1 LTRLVER
8 RAFLLGLAAPLLAA
22 PARGDE
28 VVRRVGAVTFRADT
42 TRAFPG
48 GVLVARLSSR
58 WRIGAAWALLD
69 GRRAPFYGNAGVPR
83 ALVPLPP
90 DAEAGP
96 ATLGVG
102 LAARKGEQRIVIP
115 VEIGVRTYEPRHV
128 YVGEEKR
135 ALLRRPEAS
144 RDARRLLASIR
155 TSSGS
160 PAPGPLAPPVGGTGR
175 GFGEPRVYTG
185 SADAESRVDGLSGE
199 RHRGLDYAL
208 PIGTAVRAP
217 GAGRVLFA
225 GPLVLSGETV
235 AIDHG
240 QGVVSVMQHLS
251 RVFVKAEDTLDAGHA
266 IGVSGDTGFAPEP
279 MLQWRV
285 YLHAVAVDPL
295 VVAAVLGSSAKGEPP
310 A

>member
-1 LTRLVER
+1 MKRPVQR

-22 PARGDE
+22 WARGDE

-48 GVLVARLSSR
+48 GVLVARLASR
-58 WRIGAAWALLD
+58 GRLGAAWAFLD
-69 GRRAPFYGNAGVPR
+69 GRRAPFFSNGGGPR
-83 ALVPLPP
+83 ALVPLSA

-115 VEIGVRTYEPRHV
+115 VEIGARAYEPRHV

-135 ALLRRPEAS
+135 ALVRRPDAP
-144 RDARRLLASIR
+144 RDGRRLLAAIR
-155 TSSGS
+155 TASSA
-160 PAPGPLAPPVGGTGR
+160 PAPGPLAAPVDGVGR

-185 SADAESRVDGLSGE
+185 FADAESRVDGLQGE
-199 RHRGLDYAL
+199 RHRGTDYVV
-208 PIGTAVRAP
+208 PVGTAVRAP
-217 GAGRVLFA
+217 GAGRVVFA

-240 QGVVSVMQHLS
+240 QGVVSVLQHLS
-251 RVFVKAEDTLDAGHA
+251 RVHVKADDALAAGA
-266 IGVSGDTGFAPEP
+266 TVGLSGDTGFAPGP
-279 MLQWRV
+279 MLQWRL
-285 YLHAVAVDPL
+285 YLHAVAVDPQ
-295 VVAAVLGSSAKGEPP
+295 VVAQLLS
-310 A
+310 